1 MKRELGIAMCGLAC
15 CLCSENGKCD
25 GCLSDT
31 CHSAAKCEN
40 RKCCI
45 EKGLPG
51 CYVCETGC
59 RKGLLKGIRTYGF
72 TMYIK
77 RYGVES
83 LLNCLEENERR
94 GIVYHRTG
102 FTGDYDDFDDMEK
115 LIEFIKTG
123 KR

>member
-1 MKRELGIAMCGLAC
+1 MKRELGIARCGLAC
-15 CLCSENGKCD
+15 CLCSENGKCG

-31 CHSAAKCEN
+31 CHDTTKCEN

-51 CYVCETGC
+51 CYACETDC

-72 TMYIK
+72 TLYIK

-83 LLNCLEENERR
+83 LLTE
-94 GIVYHRTG
+94 
-102 FTGDYDDFDDMEK
+102 FAGDYDDFDDVEK
-115 LIEFIKTG
+115 LIAFIKTG

>member
-1 MKRELGIAMCGLAC
+1 MKRELGIARCGLAC
-15 CLCSENGKCD
+15 CLCSENGKCG

-31 CHSAAKCEN
+31 CHDTTKCEN

-51 CYVCETGC
+51 CYACETDC

-72 TMYIK
+72 TLYIK

-83 LLNCLEENERR
+83 LLNCLEKNEKR
-94 GIVYHRTG
+94 GIVYHRTE
-102 FTGDYDDFDDMEK
+102 FAGDYDDFDDVEK
-115 LIEFIKTG
+115 LIAFIKTG